1 MKITSS
7 GSFLSQGEEDLMA
20 TLRKRDHAILKQ
32 EKKVEEM
39 ETWPWSRPAW
49 RKFFDWLTGWENSAT
64 LTIL

>member
-1 MKITSS
+1 MIHFKIAGERNILIHVNETIKWIHQDHS

-39 ETWPWSRPAW
+39 ETWP
-49 RKFFDWLTGWENSAT
+49 
-64 LTIL
+64 